1 MNKKDLKNLI
11 KPIVKEC
18 IHEVLLSEGILSGVI
33 SEVMKGTQQAAT
45 IVEEVKPAEAKSTNE
60 IFRERTRRQSPK
72 NNRTAEARNMLN
84 SALGSDAYNG
94 INLFEGTEP
103 LKAGGNPGATA
114 QPQGALG
121 GIESDDPGVDISGIM
136 NIAGNSWQKFK

>member
-33 SEVMKGTQQAAT
+33 SEVMKGTQQAQAAT
-45 IVEEVKPAEAKSTNE
+45 IVEETKPKSTNE
-60 IFRERTRRQSPK
+60 IFRERTQRRPPK
-72 NNRTAEARNMLN
+72 RNKVNEAKSMLN
-84 SALGSDAYNG
+84 SALGTDAYNG

-103 LKAGGNPGATA
+103 LKSGGNPGSTA

-121 GIESDDPGVDISGIM
+121 SVDSDDPGVDISGIL

>member
-45 IVEEVKPAEAKSTNE
+45 IVEEAKPKSTNE
-60 IFRERTRRQSPK
+60 IFRERTRRQAPQ
-72 NNRTAEARNMLN
+72 NNRVNEARNMLN

-103 LKAGGNPGATA
+103 LKAGGSPGSESK
-114 QPQGALG
+114 PQGALA
-121 GIESDDPGVDISGIM
+121 GIDADDPGVDISGIL

>member
-33 SEVMKGTQQAAT
+33 SEVMKGTQQAQAAT
-45 IVEEVKPAEAKSTNE
+45 IVEQPNSKSTNE
-60 IFRERTRRQSPK
+60 IFRERTRRQAPQRSK
-72 NNRTAEARNMLN
+72 VNEARDMLN

-103 LKAGGNPGATA
+103 LRAGGNAGTTA
-114 QPQGALG
+114 KPQGALG
-121 GIESDDPGVDISGIM
+121 GIEPDDEGVDISGIL